1 LSEEND
7 IDIES
12 LRNSRSGNIHEMLS
26 NGIYWSLHLHWPKT
40 QAEVT
45 ECHAVKRS
53 YTGLHTSTIQPAT
66 PLLSGYVVSFT
77 YFVDGRR
84 YEGILDSPG
93 EVEKHDTFDI
103 RYNPLNP
110 EQNNSNGSNNS
121 LTTIYCFVLGALMI
135 LALLG
140 HFISDLI
147 SRL

>member
-1 LSEEND
+1 LLAILPYWIRWPANVSTYLGANF
-7 IDIES
+7 ITG
-12 LRNSRSGNIHEMLS
+12 SR
-26 NGIYWSLHLHWPKT
+26 
-40 QAEVT
+40 A
-45 ECHAVKRS
+45 
-53 YTGLHTSTIQPAT
+53 IQPAT